1 VTTELEAAQQSRETD
16 RMSEQDPQIGIDQPL
31 RLGTALKLD
40 KLSRKTFAESAV
52 ASLRKVSS
60 STGLVLSVEGAW
72 GSGKTSALAMMEEL
86 LLEAQDA
93 KRPVVVHFNPW
104 LVGEREAL
112 LRQFLAK
119 IASTVKL
126 SDHAKDGKKVAKELT
141 AYAKAFDVVKLIPG
155 AEPWASIVKSVV
167 ESVGNA
173 TGSIAEYKTPDIE
186 KLKQSVEGALQKY
199 PRPIIVFIDDIDRLF
214 PLEVFEMVR
223 IIKAVG
229 DLPHVGY
236 VVAWDPAYV
245 SGALK
250 SADVPQS
257 DSYLEK
263 IVQVRMPLP
272 SLSLSAKGRLIN
284 EALDALNPEARKS
297 HFRNDSDRLSR
308 LYFSG
313 LRELLEQPRD
323 ITRVFNTVSVIEPA
337 LRGEV
342 VLSDIVG
349 LAVLMVKAPTV
360 FDVLRR
366 NPRWFV
372 GRLPGESNL
381 FSKTEDIL
389 KEGAETRELAVN
401 SCAMPAATRRVVH
414 FLFPQVA
421 KADDEFIINRVLD
434 TEGHLAHPNRL
445 MVALQLSVSPSD
457 VSMVHARKYLSHP
470 ERREEIVRSLTPE
483 NCLEFMEK
491 LGDLAGSLEG
501 QGISDL
507 EGLCMSIARLAD
519 TEPYPT
525 RSEHRDGA
533 FAHRSEDVARRAITG
548 IGERIAHIVIEDE
561 QSLCLAAD
569 LVAGSF
575 LADKDDRESPLTAS
589 RTNQAGLLQTFA
601 KNVLGAAKMNRLL
614 STSNPGFVLWILARS
629 IPDECGKVFAAMK
642 DVDPTL
648 DGFALQFL
656 RHSFDSSNGQAYA
669 LPKEIDR
676 LMAYCP
682 LDEFRKHAQLRLSD
696 PSLIYPARAAWRSV
710 VEAKTLYGR
719 DGSESSR

>member
-1 VTTELEAAQQSRETD
+1 
-16 RMSEQDPQIGIDQPL
+16 MSEQDPQIGLDQPL
-31 RLGTALKLD
+31 RLGTALKHD
-40 KLSRKTFAESAV
+40 KLSRRTFAESAV
-52 ASLRKVSS
+52 ASLRRVSS
-60 STGLVLSVEGAW
+60 SAGFVLSVEGAW
-72 GSGKTSALAMMEEL
+72 GSGKTSALAMIEEL
-86 LLEAQDA
+86 LLEAPDA

-126 SDHAKDGKKVAKELT
+126 SDHAKDGKKVAKELMT
-141 AYAKAFDVVKLIPG
+141 YAKAFDVVKLIPG

-236 VVAWDPAYV
+236 VVAWHPAYV

-284 EALDALNPEARKS
+284 EALGTLSPDALKS
-297 HFRNDSDRLSR
+297 HFSNDSDRLSR

-313 LRELLEQPRD
+313 LKEVLEQPRD
-323 ITRVFNTVSVIEPA
+323 ITRVFNTVGVIEPA

-342 VLSDIVG
+342 VFSDIVG

-360 FDVLRR
+360 FDVLRK
-366 NPRWFV
+366 NPQWFV
-372 GRLPGESNL
+372 GRLPGESGL

-389 KEGAETRELAVN
+389 KEGAETRELAFN

-434 TEGHLAHPNRL
+434 TEGHLAHSNRL
-445 MVALQLSVSPSD
+445 LVALQLSVSPSD
-457 VSMVHARKYLSHP
+457 VSMVHARKYLSHS
-470 ERREEIVRSLTPE
+470 EQREEIVRSLTTE

-501 QGISDL
+501 RGISDL
-507 EGLCMSIARLAD
+507 EALCTSIARLAD

-525 RSEHRDGA
+525 RSQHRDGA

-548 IGERIAHIVIEDE
+548 IIKAVDASSGERIAHIVIEDE
-561 QSLCLAAD
+561 QSLSLAAD
-569 LVAGSF
+569 LVAHSF

-589 RTNQAGLLQTFA
+589 RTNQTGLLRMFA
-601 KNVLGAAKMNRLL
+601 KNILAAARMNRLL
-614 STSNPGFVLWILARS
+614 SASNPGFVLWILGRAS
-629 IPDECGKVFAAMK
+629 PEECSNVFTVMK
-642 DVDPTL
+642 GVDPTL

-656 RHSFDSSNGQAYA
+656 RHSFDSDKGQTYA
-669 LPKEIDR
+669 LPKEIER
-676 LMAYCP
+676 LEAYCS
-682 LDEFRKHAQLRLSD
+682 LDEFRKHAQARLAE
-696 PSLIYPARAAWRSV
+696 PSVAYPARAAWRSV
-710 VEAKTLYGR
+710 VEAKTLYGM